1 MLGLRRSI
9 ATASSQ
15 GASVLK
21 RAGKVV
27 CIGRNYADHVAEL
40 QNAKPKQPFFFLKP
54 PSSILLPGEG
64 PCLRPKGVVMH
75 YEVELALVMGKTVRD
90 LRADDKEG
98 ALDAISGEP
107 HPFLPFH
114 PPSSAD
120 APLGAWL
127 TRGAAYAVA
136 IDMTARN
143 TQDEAKRK
151 GLPWDIAK
159 GFDTFLPMSNVIPKG
174 AIADPHDAELFL
186 EINGQARQRGSTGL
200 MIYRIPRI
208 VSDISKVMTLHPGDI
223 VLTGTPAGVGPALPG
238 DVMRAG
244 VMVAG
249 REVEEGRMEVRVE
262 ESPSSYVFSET

>member
-98 ALDAISGEP
+98 ALDAIS
-107 HPFLPFH
+107 
-114 PPSSAD
+114 
-120 APLGAWL
+120 
-127 TRGAAYAVA
+127 AYAVA